1 MGRYGGGRRKVGAGG
16 ARRGVRG
23 HSNSPRELRRR

>member
-1 MGRYGGGRRKVGAGG
+1 MGRYWGGGHKVGVEEV
-16 ARRGVRG
+16 RRGVRG